1 MGSLREN
8 TLHGVKW
15 NAISSV
21 FGKITNFL
29 LGIVLAR
36 LLSPSDYGIVGMA
49 AIFFSLSNIIID
61 SGFSLSLIR
70 KKEITIADTSTV
82 FFFNLIVSSICC
94 ILICFFSK
102 EIAIFLNEPR
112 LEDIVKIPAI
122 GLVVGALGT
131 VQWALVTRNVD
142 FKTPALINMP
152 ISVITGLFGILLAY
166 LHYGPWALV
175 WSSLLGI
182 SIKTAYIW
190 IKSTWRPKF
199 IFSFKSFKSFFSFS
213 GNLVLNSFL
222 DIFFNQGMGMIIG
235 KYYTPAQ
242 LGYYSRGQGT
252 ASLPS
257 SFLYSVVESVVFP
270 VLSKI
275 QDEEE
280 RLLLV
285 YSKFMRIMSMA
296 IFFAMALSFAI
307 SRPLFLLLYTDKWEP
322 AIIFMQ
328 LFCLNYMFYHIHA
341 INWNLLIVKG
351 NTGVAFR
358 KELLNKGIR
367 LALIILSIPFGP
379 IYMCA
384 ALLLSCI
391 FELFVNTIVTGKVTS
406 YRMKDQVRDFLPYLV
421 LSIICSAPSYF
432 ISFFNIN
439 PAVALCVQIPLA
451 CILYFGFLVI
461 TKNND
466 LRDLV
471 KTTPLSRVN
480 LLRKLMS
487 VE

>member
-1 MGSLREN
+1 MGSLREK

-15 NAISSV
+15 NAISSA
-21 FGKITNFL
+21 FSKIANFL

-49 AIFFSLSNIIID
+49 AIFFSLSNILID

-70 KKEITIADTSTV
+70 KKEISIEDTSTV
-82 FFFNLIVSSICC
+82 FLFNLIVSSICC
-94 ILICFFSK
+94 ILICLFSK
-102 EIAIFLNEPR
+102 EISIFLNEPR
-112 LEDIVKIPAI
+112 LEDIIKVPAI
-122 GLVVGALGT
+122 GLVVGSLGT

-142 FKTPALINMP
+142 FKTPAMINMP
-152 ISVITGLFGILLAY
+152 ISVITGLLGILLAY
-166 LHYGPWALV
+166 LHFGPWALV

-190 IKSTWRPKF
+190 IRSSWRPKF
-199 IFSFKSFKSFFSFS
+199 IFSLKSFKSFFSFS

-257 SFLYSVVESVVFP
+257 TFLYSLVETVVFP

-280 RLLLV
+280 KLLLV
-285 YSKFMRIMSMA
+285 YSKFMRIMSMI
-296 IFFAMALSFAI
+296 IFFAMALFFAI
-307 SRPLFLLLYTDKWEP
+307 SKPLILLLYTEKWAP
-322 AIIFMQ
+322 AIIYMQ

-351 NTGVAFR
+351 YTGWAFK
-358 KELLNKGIR
+358 KELINKGIR
-367 LALIILSIPFGP
+367 LVLIIVSIPYGP

-384 ALLLSCI
+384 ALLLSCLI
-391 FELFVNTIVTGKVTS
+391 ELLVNTFVTGRVTK
-406 YRMKDQVRDFLPYLV
+406 YKMKSQLRDFLPYLF
-421 LSIICSAPSYF
+421 LSIVCCAPSF
-432 ISFFNIN
+432 LLSMIDLRPVSLLSF
-439 PAVALCVQIPLA
+439 QIILA
-451 CILYFGFLVI
+451 CVLYLGFLVI
-461 TKNND
+461 TKNED
-466 LRDLV
+466 LKELV
-471 KTTPLSRVN
+471 TVTPLAKFSFLKRFV
-480 LLRKLMS
+480 
-487 VE
+487 